1 MQPYMIVNKQGYF
14 MLRNDVLSNIKFT
27 EVQLNVP

>member
-1 MQPYMIVNKQGYF
+1 MQPYMQVNKQGYF
-14 MLRNDVLSNIKFT
+14 YLRNDVLSNIKFI